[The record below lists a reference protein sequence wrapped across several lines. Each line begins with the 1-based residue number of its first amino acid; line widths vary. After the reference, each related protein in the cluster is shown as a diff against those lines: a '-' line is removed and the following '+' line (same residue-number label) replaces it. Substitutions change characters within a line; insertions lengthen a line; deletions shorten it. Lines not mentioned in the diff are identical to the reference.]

1 MKSVAYSI
9 ETKNK
14 VVDIKLNGYS
24 TREIMDKLNIR
35 NKSQVDIW
43 WKWYRN
49 GETYRFNQQVRKQFS
64 YGKDTEKLNTVEAL
78 KLN

>member
-1 MKSVAYSI
+1 MNLYGGVFSMKSVAYSI

-24 TREIMDKLNIR
+24 TREIIDKLNIR

-43 WKWYRN
+43 
-49 GETYRFNQQVRKQFS
+49 
-64 YGKDTEKLNTVEAL
+64 
-78 KLN
+78 